1 MRERNANDRGIIG
14 SGLDKLIRKA
24 ERHLARVDPV
34 MQRLIEKH
42 GHCPLAQ
49 RELQPFHMLANSIIS
64 QQLSIKAA
72 GAIRQR
78 LTLLI
83 EAPFLPE
90 KFRVIPAEQLC
101 GAGLSRAKVRYI
113 GALADRV
120 CARQLVFDEIT
131 SKNDEAVIEMLSECP
146 GIGRW
151 TAEMFLIFGLK
162 RLDVL
167 AVGDAGLTCKQ
178 FFCGLAPRPDHP
190 GARRAR
196 GRRRAHHQRGHHPR
210 HRGCLQADS

>member
-1 MRERNANDRGIIG
+1 MNVTQTIAELSAPA
-14 SGLDKLIRKA
+14 LDKLIRKA

-34 MQRLIEKH
+34 MQRLVKKH

-64 QQLSIKAA
+64 QQLSVKAA

-90 KFRVIPAEQLC
+90 KFRGISAEQLRA
-101 GAGLSRAKVRYI
+101 AGLSRAKVRFI

-167 AVGDAGLTCKQ
+167 AVGDAGLQRAARLLYGKKRKSKTLLPRVAEAWRPYRSVASWYLWRS
-178 FFCGLAPRPDHP
+178 LAGD
-190 GARRAR
+190 
-196 GRRRAHHQRGHHPR
+196 
-210 HRGCLQADS
+210 

>member
-1 MRERNANDRGIIG
+1 MNVTQTIAELSAPA
-14 SGLDKLIRKA
+14 LDKLIRKA
-24 ERHLARVDPV
+24 ERYLARVDPV
-34 MQRLIEKH
+34 MQRLIKKH

-90 KFRVIPAEQLC
+90 KFRMIPAEQLC

-120 CARQLVFDEIT
+120 CARQLVF
-131 SKNDEAVIEMLSECP
+131 L
-146 GIGRW
+146 
-151 TAEMFLIFGLK
+151 
-162 RLDVL
+162 
-167 AVGDAGLTCKQ
+167 
-178 FFCGLAPRPDHP
+178 RPDH
-190 GARRAR
+190 RAE
-196 GRRRAHHQRGHHPR
+196 
-210 HRGCLQADS
+210 